1 MSVAIL
7 AFALAVAQAPAG
19 YRLAWSDEFDRDG
32 RPDPTNWTYE
42 HGFVRNKELQW
53 YRPENARV
61 EKGLLVIEG
70 KRERVENPQYDA
82 QSDDWRKNR
91 SHAEYTAAS
100 LKSMGLREFQY
111 GRFEIRAKID
121 AHPGLWP
128 AIWTLGAKRGWPQC
142 GEVDLLEYYDDSL
155 LANTVYSTGQGI
167 WDTGKFPLKEF
178 TAKDPDWASKFHV
191 WRMEWDERA
200 IRLYVDE
207 RLLNETDITSTK
219 NPDGFNP
226 FHQPH
231 YILLNLAI
239 GSNGGDPSKTE
250 FPTRYEVDY
259 VRVYQKA

>member
-1 MSVAIL
+1 MMLTTV
-7 AFALAVAQAPAG
+7 ALALALSQAPAG
-19 YRLAWSDEFDRDG
+19 YKLTWSDEFDKGG

-42 HGFVRNKELQW
+42 HGFVRNRELQW

-70 KRERVENPQYDA
+70 KRERVENPRYEA
-82 QSDDWRKNR
+82 GSDDWRKNR

-121 AHPGLWP
+121 ARPGLWP
-128 AIWTLGAKRGWPQC
+128 AIWTLGVKPGWPSC
-142 GEVDLLEYYDDSL
+142 GEVDLLEYYADSL
-155 LANTVYSTGQGI
+155 LANTVYGTGQGT
-167 WDTGKFPLKEF
+167 WDTGKFPMREF
-178 TAKDPDWASKFHV
+178 TDQDPQWASKFHV
-191 WRMEWDERA
+191 WRMDWDERA
-200 IRLYVDE
+200 IRLYVDD
-207 RLLNETDITSTK
+207 RLLNETDITTTK

-250 FPTRYEVDY
+250 FPSRYEVDY
-259 VRVYQKA
+259 VRVYQRA

>member
-1 MSVAIL
+1 MSVAVL
-7 AFALAVAQAPAG
+7 AFALAAAQAPSG

-32 RPDPTNWTYE
+32 RPDPANWNYE

-70 KRERVENPQYDA
+70 KRERVENPHYDA
-82 QSDDWRKNR
+82 KSDDWRKNR
-91 SHAEYTAAS
+91 PYAEYTASS
-100 LKSMGLREFQY
+100 LRTMGLREFQY

-121 AHPGLWP
+121 ARKGLWP
-128 AIWTLGAKRGWPQC
+128 AIWTLGAKGGWPQG

-155 LANTVYSTGQGI
+155 LANTVYGTGQGI
-167 WDTGKFPLKEF
+167 WDTGKVPLKEF
-178 TAKDPDWASKFHV
+178 TDRDPDWASKFHV

-207 RLLNETDITSTK
+207 RLLNETDITGTK
-219 NPDGFNP
+219 NPDGSNP